1 MVNKIN
7 NKIGKKGNYGEIQV
21 ENGYLNHNN
30 NIIGNGNDIHSIL
43 NQTIE
48 KDKKINFNDEKI
60 SNGNNVNN
68 LNFKRRE
75 KRIRSLCVDKNT
87 IKLKSGE
94 AILNQIYQNKKLS
107 NFPISKKLTKS
118 TNNSKK
124 RNENGLLKLMEYEEE
139 YDNIENLPLTGMA
152 HIMTN
157 NEELNIR
164 KTLSNHFLFKN
175 ITNEVLNLI
184 LNELIFFPFPEGRII
199 YEEGDEGNFFYI
211 LASGKVE
218 ASIEGKKN
226 KYYSPWECF
235 GKLSLITQKKR
246 EETLK
251 YISN

>member
-75 KRIRSLCVDKNT
+75 KRIRSLCVDKNE

-107 NFPISKKLTKS
+107 NNPISKKLTKS
-118 TNNSKK
+118 SNNSKVI
-124 RNENGLLKLMEYEEE
+124 ENGILKM
-139 YDNIENLPLTGMA
+139 IEN
-152 HIMTN
+152 
-157 NEELNIR
+157 EE
-164 KTLSNHFLFKN
+164 
-175 ITNEVLNLI
+175 
-184 LNELIFFPFPEGRII
+184 
-199 YEEGDEGNFFYI
+199 
-211 LASGKVE
+211 
-218 ASIEGKKN
+218 
-226 KYYSPWECF
+226 
-235 GKLSLITQKKR
+235 
-246 EETLK
+246 
-251 YISN
+251 